1 MNYAFRTD
9 ECLSFRLIFHTGFS
23 DSLLKSPLVPSQ
35 QVGRCSVC
43 SSAGRFAGNLF
54 SRLHYQFT
62 IYPVLRK
69 AVSKQ
74 KNTEVPHKLPPMFAT
89 LCSLMAAD
97 VVGGFN
103 WSYDSS
109 F

>member
-35 QVGRCSVC
+35 QVDAAPLCRQLVLQASLSVHHP
-43 SSAGRFAGNLF
+43 SGSK
-54 SRLHYQFT
+54 
-62 IYPVLRK
+62 K

-89 LCSLMAAD
+89 LRSLIAAD

-109 F
+109 Y